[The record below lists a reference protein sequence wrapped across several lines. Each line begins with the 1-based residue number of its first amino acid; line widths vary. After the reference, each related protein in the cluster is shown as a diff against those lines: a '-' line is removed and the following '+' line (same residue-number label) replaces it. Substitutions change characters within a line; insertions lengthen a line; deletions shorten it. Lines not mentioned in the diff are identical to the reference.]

1 MKKLIFPIIAIF
13 TLIACSKESS
23 TTTPSIVVYGK
34 WEVLKYEEL
43 INDTIDYSYSGKQND
58 FIEFKEDKKY
68 ILSIDEYYDGV
79 LDSGTFEINGNSLL
93 FDSTDT
99 WFLTS
104 TTSTLATLK
113 RSKIVQSNKESF
125 IFYLNKLK

>member
-1 MKKLIFPIIAIF
+1 MKKLLIPIIAIF
-13 TLIACSKESS
+13 SLIACSKESS
-23 TTTPSIVVYGK
+23 TPTPSITVYGK
-34 WEVLKYEEL
+34 WEILKYEEL
-43 INDTIDYSYSGKQND
+43 INDTVDYTYSGKQND

-68 ILSIDEYYDGV
+68 ILSIDESYDGV

-93 FDSTDT
+93 FDSTNT
-99 WFLTS
+99 WILTS

>member
-13 TLIACSKESS
+13 SLIACSKESS